1 MIEES
6 GMRRSGANP
15 SRGRKVFAALAVMV
29 LILVLGGGAIAWKM
43 RADGGAAGGGDP
55 ERDMM
60 RDELTRLSAAESA
73 FVKAN
78 GRYAATV
85 SELGMPVSSRIVVF
99 ASARDGYHVR
109 MARPATPVMCE
120 VSSGRFAAGHSGW
133 QMVCGTRTAGDR
145 LVEAPP
151 APTASW
157 TDRIRAMFTDDCDA
171 DCRRTKLR
179 EGLRSPE
186 QKQLDQAL
194 EQL

>member
-15 SRGRKVFAALAVMV
+15 SRGRKVLAAVLV

-43 RADGGAAGGGDP
+43 RAEGGAAGGGDP
-55 ERDMM
+55 EREVM

-78 GRYAATV
+78 GRYAPTV
-85 SELGMPVSSRIVVF
+85 SELGLTVSSRIVVF
-99 ASARDGYHVR
+99 ASARDGFHVR

-145 LVEAPP
+145 LVEAPAEP
-151 APTASW
+151 AASW
-157 TDRIRAMFTDDCDA
+157 ADRIRAMFTDGCDA
-171 DCRRTKLR
+171 DCRRAKLR

>member
-6 GMRRSGANP
+6 GMRPTGAAP
-15 SRGRKVFAALAVMV
+15 SRGRKMIPTVAV
-29 LILVLGGGAIAWKM
+29 LLSLLVLGGGGIAWKM
-43 RADGGAAGGGDP
+43 RAEGGATGGGDP
-55 ERDMM
+55 ERDVM

-85 SELGMPVSSRIVVF
+85 SELGTPVTSRIVVF

-109 MARPATPVMCE
+109 MARDGTPVLCE

-133 QMVCGTRTAGDR
+133 QLVCGTRTVNDR
-145 LVEAPP
+145 LVDAPP
-151 APTASW
+151 AATASW
-157 TDRIRAMFTDDCDA
+157 GARIRGLFNEGCDA
-171 DCRRTKLR
+171 ACRQAKLR
-179 EGLRSPE
+179 EGVRSPE

>member
-15 SRGRKVFAALAVMV
+15 SRGRKVLAAV
-29 LILVLGGGAIAWKM
+29 LLLVLVLGGGAIAWKM
-43 RADGGAAGGGDP
+43 RAEGGAAGGGDP
-55 ERDMM
+55 ERDVM

-85 SELGMPVSSRIVVF
+85 SELGTPVSSRIVVF

-145 LVEAPP
+145 LVESPP

-157 TDRIRAMFTDDCDA
+157 SDRIRALFTDPCDA
-171 DCRRTKLR
+171 DCRRAKLR

>member
-6 GMRRSGANP
+6 GMRQTGASP
-15 SRGRKVFAALAVMV
+15 SRGRKMLPAVAVLLAM
-29 LILVLGGGAIAWKM
+29 LVLGGGAIAWKM
-43 RADGGAAGGGDP
+43 RAERGSTGGGDP
-55 ERDMM
+55 ERDVM
-60 RDELTRLSAAESA
+60 RDELARLSAAESA

-78 GRYAATV
+78 GRYATTV
-85 SELGMPVSSRIVVF
+85 SELGTPVTSRVVVF

-145 LVEAPP
+145 LVDAPP
-151 APTASW
+151 APSASW
-157 TDRIRAMFTDDCDA
+157 ADRIRALFKEDCDA
-171 DCRRTKLR
+171 ACRQAKLR
-179 EGLRSPE
+179 EGVRSPE

-194 EQL
+194 DQL

>member
-15 SRGRKVFAALAVMV
+15 SRGRKVLAAV
-29 LILVLGGGAIAWKM
+29 LLLMLLLGGGAIAWKM
-43 RADGGAAGGGDP
+43 RAEGGAAGGGDR
-55 ERDMM
+55 ERDVM

-78 GRYAATV
+78 GRYAASV
-85 SELGMPVSSRIVVF
+85 SELGTAVSSRVVVF

-109 MARPATPVMCE
+109 MARPGTPVMCE
-120 VSSGRFAAGHSGW
+120 ASSGRFAAGHSGW
-133 QMVCGTRTAGDR
+133 QMVCGTRTVDDR
-145 LVEAPP
+145 LVEAPAAP
-151 APTASW
+151 APSW
-157 TDRIRAMFTDDCDA
+157 ADRIRGLFNEGCDA
-171 DCRRTKLR
+171 DCRRAKLR